1 MILRVG
7 RHFYRV
13 IIYKNTFN
21 KTNMK
26 KGLDISF
33 VHYGI
38 RKEDM
43 GLIETLCTNH
53 QIDFD
58 WLKEEVLKE
67 FHDKKI
73 NKQDIE
79 DKTIERLIDKALQKI
94 K

>member
-1 MILRVG
+1 
-7 RHFYRV
+7 
-13 IIYKNTFN
+13 
-21 KTNMK
+21 MK

-43 GLIETLCTNH
+43 SLIETLCTSH

-58 WLKEEVLKE
+58 WLKEDVLKE

>member
-1 MILRVG
+1 MA
-7 RHFYRV
+7 
-13 IIYKNTFN
+13 
-21 KTNMK
+21 K
-26 KGLDISF
+26 KGLETTF

-43 GLIETLCTNH
+43 GLIETLCTSH

-79 DKTIERLIDKALQKI
+79 DKTIERLIDKIGRAHV
-94 K
+94 

>member
-1 MILRVG
+1 MA
-7 RHFYRV
+7 
-13 IIYKNTFN
+13 
-21 KTNMK
+21 K
-26 KGLDISF
+26 KGLDTTFI
-33 VHYGI
+33 HYGI

-43 GLIETLCTNH
+43 SLIETLCTSH

-58 WLKEEVLKE
+58 WLKEDVLKE

-73 NKQDIE
+73 SKQDIE